1 MEAAVFPSYRPV
13 LDALLERGADALS
26 LQEAADEADRSGRSI
41 RDVLI
46 NDHVVTEMELTEASA
61 DAHGLNSVDLVGYPL
76 DPAAMSRIP
85 LQVVVR
91 HRVLGIATSAGALV
105 VAISD
110 PADVVALD
118 DVRAATGLPIL
129 PVVAAR
135 SELRK
140 LVDRL
145 KREGTELADIAS
157 SFETREGPMTANV
170 ATQDA
175 DDAPVVRYVNSLIE
189 QAIQSRASDLHLE
202 PTEHDL
208 RVRFRIDGVL
218 HEIDRVPS
226 AVQSPLIS
234 RLKIMASVDITEKRV
249 PQNGR
254 ISVRLDQHTVD
265 LRLAT
270 LPTVW
275 GEKVVLRVLDTGG
288 IDLNLGKLGFADD
301 NYRRYSAS
309 FTKPHGMVL
318 VTGPTGSGKSTTLYA
333 TLTEISK
340 PEVNIITVED
350 PVEYRLAGVNQVQ
363 VNHKAGLT
371 FAAVLPAI
379 LRSDPDV
386 VLIGEIRDRVTAQ
399 LAVEAALTGH
409 LVLST
414 LHTNDAPSAVTRLIE
429 MGIEPFLV
437 GSSLDSVL
445 AQRLARRLCEWCK
458 EPYVP
463 EPAELAAAKWPVAQL
478 VPPEKL
484 WRARGCRSCAGTGY
498 RGRLAIHEVMQVS
511 PAIER
516 LAVAHAPSTDIQATA
531 AAEGMTS
538 LRLDGLCKA
547 AEGQTSVEEILRISV

>member
-1 MEAAVFPSYRPV
+1 MISDRPLVEALQSRGV
-13 LDALLERGADALS
+13 DAFV
-26 LQEAADEADRSGRSI
+26 LQEALDAAERSGRSI

-46 NDHVVTEMELTEASA
+46 DDSIVTEIVLTEAAA
-61 DAHGLNSVDLVGYPL
+61 DAHGIDSVDLVGYPI
-76 DPAAMSRIP
+76 DPAAMSKIP
-85 LQVVVR
+85 LAVVVR
-91 HRVLGIATSAGALV
+91 HGVLGIAMSGESLV

-110 PADVVALD
+110 PADVVAID
-118 DVRAATGLPIL
+118 DVRASTGLSVIP
-129 PVVAAR
+129 VAAVR

-140 LVDRL
+140 LVDRM
-145 KREGTELADIAS
+145 KREETDLADIAA
-157 SFETREGPMTANV
+157 SFTTETTAM
-170 ATQDA
+170 ATVTGDG
-175 DDAPVVRYVNSLIE
+175 DDAPIVRYVNSLIE
-189 QAIQSRASDLHLE
+189 QAIQNRASDLHLE
-202 PTEHDL
+202 PTESDL

-218 HEIDRVPS
+218 HEIDRVPT

-234 RLKIMASVDITEKRV
+234 RLKIMASVDITERRV

-254 ISVRLDQHTVD
+254 ISIRLDHHTVD

-288 IDLNLGKLGFADD
+288 IDLKLSKLGFDEV
-301 NYRRYSAS
+301 NYNRYSKS
-309 FTKPHGMVL
+309 FSKPHGMVL

-333 TLTEISK
+333 TLAEISR

-350 PVEYRLAGVNQVQ
+350 PVEYRLSGVNQVQ

-379 LRSDPDV
+379 LRSDPDI

-437 GSSLDSVL
+437 GSSMDCVL
-445 AQRLARRLCEWCK
+445 AQRLSRRLCEWCK
-458 EPYVP
+458 EPFAP
-463 EPAELAAAKWPVAQL
+463 TEEELATFNWPAGSVP
-478 VPPEKL
+478 PPEKL
-484 WRARGCRSCAGTGY
+484 WRPVGCRSCSQTGY
-498 RGRLAIHEVMQVS
+498 RGRLAINEVMPIS
-511 PAIER
+511 EEIER
-516 LAVAHAPSTDIQATA
+516 MAVSHASATDIHRIAV
-531 AAEGMTS
+531 AEGMTT
-538 LRLDGLCKA
+538 LREDGLNKA
-547 AEGQTSVEEILRISV
+547 AAGLTTVEEVFRVTV